1 MKKYFNVFQFV
12 KIIKNARRNH
22 NLVCYYFKK
31 WDDSVC
37 VVKDLNKELTDARYI
52 IKELKEKIENLVKAN
67 ESYCRDNRRLRKQIK
82 SSSKE
87 KTPNK

>member
-1 MKKYFNVFQFV
+1 MKKYLDVFQFV
-12 KIIKNARRNH
+12 KLIKNARRNH

-37 VVKDLNKELTDARYI
+37 VIKDLTKELADARYLVN
-52 IKELKEKIENLVKAN
+52 ELQEKVENLVKSN
-67 ESYCRDNRRLRKQIK
+67 ESYCKDNRRLRKQLK
-82 SSSKE
+82 NYPKE

>member
-22 NLVCYYFKK
+22 NLACYYFKK

-37 VVKDLNKELTDARYI
+37 VVKDLNKELTDARYL
-52 IKELKEKIENLVKAN
+52 IKELQDKVENLVKSN

-82 SSSKE
+82 NCSKE